1 MGNPAPRGA
10 QDGSPDLL
18 GWRRKCYTPAVELP
32 DLVTL
37 APFLEQLSF
46 GVIAGFAA
54 GYAVKKLGKLVA
66 FALGLLFIVLQI
78 LAFYGFVTINWGEV
92 QSRIDPLLEAESLRQ
107 FWQRLLAV
115 LTYNITFAAAFVP
128 GLLFGLRRG

>member
-1 MGNPAPRGA
+1 M
-10 QDGSPDLL
+10 
-18 GWRRKCYTPAVELP
+18 ELP

-46 GVIAGFAA
+46 GIIAGFAA
-54 GYAVKKLGKLVA
+54 GYAFKKLGKMVA
-66 FALGLLFIVLQI
+66 FAVGLLFIVLQI

-92 QSRIDPLLEAESLRQ
+92 QSRIDPLLEADSLRQ

-115 LTYNITFAAAFVP
+115 LTYNITFAVAFVP
-128 GLLFGLRRG
+128 GFLLGLRRG